1 MLALFVVARFDGDAQ
16 GKKMD
21 IHYALPKDN
30 PGEKEV
36 NQGTLVV
43 FNLDPAMR
51 DDEIRAVF
59 AEYGEVKVT
68 CVRAC
73 DSPPHVELCVAR
85 AK

>member
-1 MLALFVVARFDGDAQ
+1 
-16 GKKMD
+16 MD

-59 AEYGEVKVT
+59 AEYGEVKV
-68 CVRAC
+68 
-73 DSPPHVELCVAR
+73 
-85 AK
+85 